1 MEVLDAFMGKMK
13 ILIESRYLGGAF
25 DVESLV
31 ENLLGQLAGNQ
42 AILVNV
48 YDVTNSSDPLVM
60 YGRQYQDVDMSLL
73 HESKLDFGDPFR
85 KHQMICR

>member
-1 MEVLDAFMGKMK
+1 MTFL
-13 ILIESRYLGGAF
+13 LQCRYLGGAF

-48 YDVTNSSDPLVM
+48 YDVTNSSDPLIM
-60 YGRQYQDVDMSLL
+60 YGHQYEDGDVSLK
-73 HESKLDFGDPFR
+73 HVCMVDFGDPSR
-85 KHQMICR
+85 KHQMVCR